1 MKRLFFVRH
10 GESEADARGVWSPL
24 DVQLTPTG
32 RWQATAAGCDARERG
47 LEFGAIISSP
57 LPRAHETAR
66 LIADELDYDIRDIEL
81 FNLLTERQWG
91 ELIGQKR
98 EDFFTGG
105 RTHKHLEE
113 LESTEKLH
121 NLQMRAHNALSA
133 LYDRPEENI
142 LLVGHNSFGRALV
155 RAIKG
160 EPAELEFQTA
170 GDADHDLPHSRIIQ
184 LI

>member
-10 GESEADARGVWSPL
+10 GESEADTKGVWSPL
-24 DVQLTPTG
+24 DAQLTATG

-47 LEFGAIISSP
+47 LGFDSIISSP

-81 FNLLTERQWG
+81 FNLLSERQWG
-91 ELIGQKR
+91 ELTGQKR
-98 EDFFTGG
+98 EDFFKGG
-105 RTHKHLEE
+105 RTLKHLEE
-113 LESTEKLH
+113 LDTPEKIH
-121 NLQMRAHNALSA
+121 QLQMRAHNVLSA
-133 LYDRPEENI
+133 LYDRPEDDI
-142 LLVGHNSFGRALV
+142 LLVGHNAFGRALL

-160 EPAELEFQTA
+160 LPAEAEFAVNTEDQEI
-170 GDADHDLPHSRIIQ
+170 PHSRIIQ